1 MANLFGLRILKE
13 KKMSDERYVVV
24 TCISSFRERYV
35 VPVSKLQELN
45 PDKTLTTEMA
55 AEWARDSVTMEEV
68 KEFSQHWLGETI
80 LDTFVL
86 DEERML
92 ALFDRDNPY
101 LKDWTLEQ
109 KLKYIHNWKENKDGT
124 ISS

>member
-1 MANLFGLRILKE
+1 
-13 KKMSDERYVVV
+13 MSDERYVVV

-124 ISS
+124 VSS

>member
-1 MANLFGLRILKE
+1 
-13 KKMSDERYVVV
+13 MSDERYVVV

-35 VPVSKLQELN
+35 VPASKLRELN
-45 PDKTLTTEMA
+45 VDANPNMEELC
-55 AEWARDSVTMEEV
+55 EWARDEVTMENV
-68 KEFSQHWLGETI
+68 KEFSQHWLGEQI

-109 KLKYIHNWKENKDGT
+109 KMKYLHNWKENPDGSV
-124 ISS
+124 SS